1 MEMAVLDEVLGR
13 SVAPQRFNLIVL
25 GVFAAIGLA
34 LACAGIYSVIAL
46 SVSQRT
52 REFGIRMALGADW
65 RDVGGLVVRQGIRA
79 ALIGVAVGT
88 AGALGLTRIIASQLY
103 GVSPTDP
110 PTFVA
115 VSLLMIGIAAWTRSW
130 RSGTSDPAPA
140 SGVRSARAAA
150 EVSWADARRLGRE
163 R

>member
-1 MEMAVLDEVLGR
+1 MASDYPIFARAFAIASQPVMEMAVLDEVLGR

-65 RDVGGLVVRQGIRA
+65 RDVGGLVVRQGITA
-79 ALIGVAVGT
+79 SLIGGA

-115 VSLLMIGIAAWTRSW
+115 VSLLMIGMAAAASFI
-130 RSGTSDPAPA
+130 PA
-140 SGVRSARAAA
+140 RRAALLDPVVA
-150 EVSWADARRLGRE
+150 LRHE
-163 R
+163 